1 MSSLFGWT
9 NGGGSDANKD
19 IKSINNIYYHTCQ
32 YLHTYGNVYIYI
44 LLNEQAFQCTS
55 IEQALVG
62 FKTPNIC
69 SNAATD
75 AFPHLMHR
83 HQEVFQKFEK

>member
-1 MSSLFGWT
+1 MTIFTYIWKCVYLQ
-9 NGGGSDANKD
+9 
-19 IKSINNIYYHTCQ
+19 IY
-32 YLHTYGNVYIYI
+32 VYITPKR
-44 LLNEQAFQCTS
+44 TS
-55 IEQALVG
+55 ISVYEQALVG

>member
-1 MSSLFGWT
+1 MPIFTYIW
-9 NGGGSDANKD
+9 K
-19 IKSINNIYYHTCQ
+19 CV
-32 YLHTYGNVYIYI
+32 YLHTPK
-44 LLNEQAFQCTS
+44 QTS
-55 IEQALVG
+55 ISVYEQALMG